1 MNMCR
6 YSIIS
11 DCSKYVLFKNIWLTS
26 NHLLYRMH
34 VSFNYTVDE
43 LHVMDNVIKTVT
55 QQVTS
60 LSANI
65 VT

>member
-1 MNMCR
+1 MSYLRN
-6 YSIIS
+6 
-11 DCSKYVLFKNIWLTS
+11 NTWLTS
-26 NHLLYRMH
+26 NHLLYRMY

-43 LHVMDNVIKTVT
+43 LHVMDNVFKTVT

-65 VT
+65 VTYLIYSSKLTYH

>member
-1 MNMCR
+1 MSYLRNNTR
-6 YSIIS
+6 
-11 DCSKYVLFKNIWLTS
+11 LTS
-26 NHLLYRMH
+26 NHLLYRMY

-60 LSANI
+60 LSANN